1 MSDCEQIDLLVTPY
15 VDGDIAPAD
24 RALVDEHLRRCSP
37 CFTRVRA
44 ERAVQEMMSARRPSL
59 FGEAAPA
66 RLHARCRALAAGAAP
81 PGAAPWRTR
90 IMPFAVAAGL
100 TLAVSGAVLYE
111 LTARSTRVMAA
122 ELTADH
128 VKCFRVINTVL
139 GTHDDAARVE
149 REMRATF
156 DWQMHLP
163 EHPERAELE
172 LVGARP
178 CLYPEG
184 VVAHIMY
191 RHRGHPVSLFMLP
204 NRARDEE
211 VMNVMNHQA
220 AMWTVRG
227 RTFVLIT
234 SEAQDDADHVAAFMH
249 AALR

>member
-1 MSDCEQIDLLVTPY
+1 MTDCHHIDLLVTPY
-15 VDGDIAPAD
+15 VDGDISTAD
-24 RALVDEHLRRCSP
+24 AAVVDQHLRRCAA
-37 CFTRVRA
+37 CFSRVRA
-44 ERAVQEMMSARRPSL
+44 ERAVQELMSARRPRL
-59 FGEAAPA
+59 AADAPPSA
-66 RLHARCRALAAGAAP
+66 LRARCQALAGSAAAT
-81 PGAAPWRTR
+81 GGSQWRAR
-90 IMPFAVAAGL
+90 VMPLAVAAGL

-128 VKCFRVINTVL
+128 LKCFLVINTVL
-139 GTHDDAARVE
+139 GTHHDTASVE
-149 REMRATF
+149 RQMQSSF
-156 DWQMHLP
+156 DWPMRLP
-163 EHPERAELE
+163 EHPERADLE

-204 NRARDEE
+204 NRRRGEDMVD
-211 VMNVMNHQA
+211 VMSHHA
-220 AMWTVRG
+220 AMWTERG

-234 SEAQDDADHVAAFMH
+234 NEPRDEADHVAAFMH

>member
-1 MSDCEQIDLLVTPY
+1 M
-15 VDGDIAPAD
+15 
-24 RALVDEHLRRCSP
+24 
-37 CFTRVRA
+37 
-44 ERAVQEMMSARRPSL
+44 
-59 FGEAAPA
+59 
-66 RLHARCRALAAGAAP
+66 
-81 PGAAPWRTR
+81 
-90 IMPFAVAAGL
+90 MPFAVAAGL
-100 TLAVSGAVLYE
+100 VLAVSGAVLYG
-111 LTARSTRVMAA
+111 LTARSTRLMAA

-139 GTHDDAARVE
+139 GTHDDAGTVE
-149 REMRATF
+149 KQMESTF
-156 DWQMHLP
+156 GWLVHLP
-163 EHPERAELE
+163 EHPERADLE

-204 NRARDEE
+204 NRSRGEE
-211 VMNVMNHQA
+211 VIDVMRHQA

-234 SEAQDDADHVAAFMH
+234 NEPRDEAEHVAAFMH